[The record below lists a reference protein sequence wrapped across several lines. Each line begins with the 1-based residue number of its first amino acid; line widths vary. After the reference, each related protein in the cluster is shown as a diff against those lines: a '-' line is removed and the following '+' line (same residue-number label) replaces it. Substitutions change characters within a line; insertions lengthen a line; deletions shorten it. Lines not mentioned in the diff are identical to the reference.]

1 MQVTKAYEPEMFCNQ
16 VVMDSAVCLLE
27 TDLPLLNNIAKSLY
41 IQQRQM
47 YIVTLLHVLK
57 WVIRTHVHTQ
67 PQLVHKAIAA
77 A

>member
-27 TDLPLLNNIAKSLY
+27 TNLPLLNNIAKSLY

-47 YIVTLLHVLK
+47 YIVTLQHVLK
-57 WVIRTHVHTQ
+57 WVTHMYTHNSLMHT
-67 PQLVHKAIAA
+67 AIAA